1 MRHHRRSNT
10 HYLNLLPQAMSTSLP
25 YDDDKT
31 RMNDEFKPTQRN
43 KGSSVAA
50 SSNGACSVDDDDEE
64 EREEGFGSMLSCLF
78 AMAALFIH

>member
-1 MRHHRRSNT
+1 MRHDRRST
-10 HYLNLLPQAMSTSLP
+10 HYLNLLPQATSTALP
-25 YDDDKT
+25 YDDDKKK
-31 RMNDEFKPTQRN
+31 RSDDEVRPTQGD

-50 SSNGACSVDDDDEE
+50 GSDGACSVDDDGEE